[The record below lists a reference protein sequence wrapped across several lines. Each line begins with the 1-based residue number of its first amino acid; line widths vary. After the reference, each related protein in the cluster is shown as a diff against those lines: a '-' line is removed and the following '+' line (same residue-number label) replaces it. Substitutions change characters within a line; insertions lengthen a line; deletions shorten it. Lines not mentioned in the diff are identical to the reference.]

1 MYKFIY
7 KRKDDDEEDE
17 DHSDRVTRDSITQK
31 STHAQ
36 ESMDD
41 NQERNGSVALNK
53 CSDNGTGSR
62 KGALN
67 SSFGSDG
74 DNEISRKRPAV
85 VLCESPSSMGDD
97 GNLDGKN
104 IGKTTKIP
112 KLEKVLLQVKTA
124 RKSVSNVKIGG
135 PAKPEFTRKHSS
147 DENDI
152 DMLRHEPR
160 VDVREVRREENN
172 NNGRTENGNQNDI
185 NETGGEGIAE
195 KAKPDFTRKHASAEN
210 GIGMRRHEPR
220 VDVREVRREEKS
232 NNDST
237 ENRNQNDSNEA
248 GGEGIAENDN
258 DKDSDI
264 FLSKILAAYNNE
276 FGNNPLSSNDSW
288 DEVTERLKMLGWKY
302 RCLSAKM
309 CKYKHSSTIFQR
321 IFLIINDTRM

>member
-31 STHAQ
+31 SIHAQ
-36 ESMDD
+36 GSTDYI
-41 NQERNGSVALNK
+41 QERNNSVALNK

-152 DMLRHEPR
+152 GMLRHEPR
-160 VDVREVRREENN
+160 VDVREVRRKEN
-172 NNGRTENGNQNDI
+172 
-185 NETGGEGIAE
+185 
-195 KAKPDFTRKHASAEN
+195 
-210 GIGMRRHEPR
+210 
-220 VDVREVRREEKS
+220 S

-258 DKDSDI
+258 DKDPDI